1 MTRVPFRTLQEQFYR
16 VLASVGFTG
25 ERARLCARLFAENQR
40 DGVYSHGLN
49 RFPGF
54 VEGLRN
60 RDIDFRAVPVK
71 AESFGALERW
81 DGKMGVGL
89 VNAHFCMQRAMEIAE
104 THGIGCVGLSNT
116 NHWMRG
122 GAYALQAAEAG
133 YIGICWTN
141 TTTLMPPWGATEKKV
156 GNNPMA
162 IAIPRAKGHILLDMA
177 MSQYSNGK
185 LEVLKLQG
193 KQLPLPGGYDSEGNL
208 TVEPGEILDSGRP
221 LPIGYW
227 KGSGLALVLDAMA
240 AVISGGQAT
249 HTIAKQGSEYAVSQV
264 YIAIDATRLMGQAGL
279 DEMMEAIIADFHTAT
294 PLDANENEGVRYP
307 GEGML
312 RTRRESLEKGVVV
325 DEAQWQA
332 LLAMETST
340 NQLGEES

>member
-1 MTRVPFRTLQEQFYR
+1 MVRVPFQTLFDEFYR
-16 VLASVGFTG
+16 VLSSVGFAD
-25 ERARLCARLFAENQR
+25 ERAKLCARLFAENQR

-54 VEGLRN
+54 VAGLQSKQ
-60 RDIDFRAVPVK
+60 IDFRTNPEK
-71 AESFGALERW
+71 IESFGALERW

-89 VNAHFCMQRAMEIAE
+89 VNAHICMQRAMELAE
-104 THGIGCVGLSNT
+104 THSIGCIGLSNT

-122 GAYALQAAEAG
+122 GAYALQAADSG

-141 TTTLMPPWGATEKKV
+141 TTRLMPPWGSAEKKI
-156 GNNPMA
+156 GNNPLA
-162 IAIPRAKGHILLDMA
+162 IAIPRDDGHILLDMA

-193 KQLPLPGGYDSEGNL
+193 RQLPLPGGYDTNGDL
-208 TVEPGEILDSGRP
+208 TIEPAEILDSQRA

-227 KGSGLALVLDAMA
+227 KGSGLALVLDTMA

-249 HTIAKQGSEYAVSQV
+249 HQIGKQKSEYAVSQV
-264 YIAIDATRLMGQAGL
+264 YIAINAAGMMGQTVL
-279 DEMMEAIIADFHTAT
+279 NETVEAIINDFHTAD
-294 PLDANENEGVRYP
+294 PLDENEKVRYP

-312 RTRRESLEKGVVV
+312 RARQESLELGVLV
-325 DEAQWQA
+325 DEKQWHM
-332 LLAMETST
+332 LLEMNSNNTH
-340 NQLGEES
+340 

>member
-1 MTRVPFRTLQEQFYR
+1 MKRVPFRMLRDEFYR
-16 VLASVGFTG
+16 VLAAIGFDG
-25 ERARLCARLFAENQR
+25 DRGMLCARLFAENQR

-54 VEGLRN
+54 VAGLESKQIN
-60 RDIDFRAVPVK
+60 FRAQPEK
-71 AESFGALERW
+71 LESFGALERW

-89 VNAHFCMQRAMEIAE
+89 VNAHFCMQQATELAE
-104 THGIGCVGLSNT
+104 GHGIGCVGLSNT

-141 TTTLMPPWGATEKKV
+141 TTRLMPPWGSAEKKI

-162 IAIPRAKGHILLDMA
+162 IGIPRAQGPILLDMA

-185 LEVLKLQG
+185 LEVLQRQG
-193 KQLPLPGGYDSEGNL
+193 KQLPLPGGYDTTGAL
-208 TVEPGEILDSGRP
+208 TVEPGEILDSARA

-227 KGSGLALVLDAMA
+227 KGSGLALVLDTMA
-240 AVISGGQAT
+240 SVISGGQAT
-249 HTIAKQGSEYAVSQV
+249 HEIGKQGSEYAVSQV
-264 YIAIDATRLMGQAGL
+264 YIAINATRMMGQAVL
-279 DEMMEAIIADFHTAT
+279 DETVAAIVDDFRTAV
-294 PLDANENEGVRYP
+294 PLDENERVRYP

-312 RTRRESLEKGVVV
+312 RTRQESLEKGVLV
-325 DEAQWQA
+325 DEAQWQT
-332 LLAMETST
+332 LLEMAIP
-340 NQLGEES
+340 

>member
-1 MTRVPFRTLQEQFYR
+1 MIRVPFQTLQDEFYR

-25 ERARLCARLFAENQR
+25 ERAVLCARLFAENQR

-54 VEGLRN
+54 VAGLENGRIN
-60 RDIDFRAVPVK
+60 FRAVPEK
-71 AESFGALERW
+71 TECYGALERW
-81 DGKMGVGL
+81 NGRRGVGL
-89 VNAHFCMQRAMEIAE
+89 VNAHICMERAMELAE
-104 THGIGCVGLSNT
+104 GHTIGCVGLFNT

-122 GAYALQAAEAG
+122 GAYALQAAEYG

-141 TTTLMPPWGATEKKV
+141 TTRLMPPWGSAEKKI

-162 IAIPRAKGHILLDMA
+162 IAVPRAEGPLLLDMA

-185 LEVLKLQG
+185 LEVLKQQG
-193 KQLPLPGGYDSEGNL
+193 KELPLPGGYDTDGEL
-208 TVEPGEILDSGRP
+208 TVDPGEILDSQRA

-227 KGSGLALVLDAMA
+227 KGSGMALVLDAMA

-249 HTIAKQGSEYAVSQV
+249 HEIAQQDSEYAVSQV
-264 YIAIDATRLMGQAGL
+264 YIAINVTEMMGYTRLNQTVR
-279 DEMMEAIIADFHTAT
+279 EIIDDFHTAT
-294 PLDANENEGVRYP
+294 PLDSNEGVRYP

-312 RTRRESLEKGVVV
+312 RTRQESLEKGVLV
-325 DEAQWQA
+325 DETQWQA
-332 LLAMETST
+332 LLAM
-340 NQLGEES
+340 Q

>member
-1 MTRVPFRTLQEQFYR
+1 MQRVPFQTLCDEFCR
-16 VLASVGFTG
+16 VLATVGFTDAG
-25 ERARLCARLFAENQR
+25 AVLCAQLFAENQR

-54 VEGLRN
+54 VAAIQNGR
-60 RDIDFRAVPVK
+60 IDFHARPEKVK
-71 AESFGALERW
+71 SFGALERW
-81 DGKMGVGL
+81 DGKRGVGL
-89 VNAHFCMQRAMEIAE
+89 VNAHICMQRATDLAD
-104 THGIGCVGLSNT
+104 THSIGCVGLSNT

-141 TTTLMPPWGATEKKV
+141 TTRLMPPWGSAEKKI

-162 IAIPRAKGHILLDMA
+162 IAVPRKAGHILLDMA

-193 KQLPLPGGYDSEGNL
+193 KQLPLPGGYDTDGNL
-208 TVEPGEILDSGRP
+208 TVEPAEILNSMRA

-227 KGSGLALVLDAMA
+227 KGSGLALVLDTMA

-249 HTIAKQGSEYAVSQV
+249 HEIGQQSSEYAVSQV
-264 YIAIDATRLMGQAGL
+264 FIAINAIEIMGEAAL
-279 DEMMEAIIADFHTAT
+279 DEMVAAIIDDFHTAT
-294 PLDANENEGVRYP
+294 PLDEAEKVRYP

-312 RTRRESLEKGVVV
+312 RTRQESLEKGVLV

-332 LLAMETST
+332 LLAMS
-340 NQLGEES
+340 

>member
-1 MTRVPFRTLQEQFYR
+1 MRVPFQTLCDAFYR
-16 VLASVGFTG
+16 VLTSVGYTG
-25 ERARLCARLFAENQR
+25 ENARLCATLFAENQR

-54 VEGLRN
+54 VSGLHSKQ
-60 RDIDFRAVPVK
+60 IDYRATPVK
-71 AESFGALERW
+71 IESFGALERW

-89 VNAHFCMQRAMEIAE
+89 VNAHFCMERTMTLAE
-104 THGIGCVGLSNT
+104 KHSIGCIGLSNT

-133 YIGICWTN
+133 FIGICWTN
-141 TTTLMPPWGATEKKV
+141 TTKLMPPWGSAEKGI

-162 IAIPRAKGHILLDMA
+162 IAIPRKEGHILLDMA

-185 LEVLKLQG
+185 LEVLKIQD
-193 KQLPLPGGYDSEGNL
+193 KTLPLPGGYDTAGNL
-208 TVEPGEILDSGRP
+208 TVDPAEILKSRRA

-227 KGSGLALVLDAMA
+227 KGSGLALVLDTLA

-249 HTIAKQGSEYAVSQV
+249 HQIAEQKSEYAVSQV
-264 YIAIDATRLMGQAGL
+264 YIAIDASGMMGAGIL
-279 DEMMEAIIADFHTAT
+279 NETVEAIIKDFHSAA
-294 PLDANENEGVRYP
+294 PLDENETVRYP

-312 RTRRESLEKGVVV
+312 QRRLESLEKGVLV
-325 DEAQWQA
+325 DEKQWQQ
-332 LLAMETST
+332 LLEM
-340 NQLGEES
+340 NR

>member
-1 MTRVPFRTLQEQFYR
+1 MKRVPFQTLQDEFYR
-16 VLASVGFTG
+16 VLATVGFTD
-25 ERARLCARLFAENQR
+25 ERAVLCARLFAENQR

-54 VEGLRN
+54 VAGLETKQIN
-60 RDIDFRAVPVK
+60 FRAQPEK
-71 AESFGALERW
+71 TESFGALERW
-81 DGKMGVGL
+81 DGQMRVGL
-89 VNAHFCMQRAMEIAE
+89 VNAHFCMQRATELAE
-104 THGIGCVGLSNT
+104 AHGIGCVGLSNT

-141 TTTLMPPWGATEKKV
+141 TTRLMPPWGSAEKKI

-162 IAIPRAKGHILLDMA
+162 IGVPREEGHILLDMA

-185 LEVLKLQG
+185 LEVLQLQG
-193 KQLPLPGGYDSEGNL
+193 KDLPLPGGYDADGKL
-208 TVEPGEILDSGRP
+208 TVDPGEILDSKRA

-227 KGSGLALVLDAMA
+227 KGSGLALVLDTMA
-240 AVISGGQAT
+240 SVISGGQAT
-249 HTIAKQGSEYAVSQV
+249 HEIGKQNSEYAVSQV
-264 YIAIDATRLMGQAGL
+264 YIAMNATGLMGQKVL
-279 DEMMEAIIADFHTAT
+279 DETVAAIINDFHTAT
-294 PLDANENEGVRYP
+294 PLDENEKVRYP

-312 RTRRESLEKGVVV
+312 RTRQESLEKGVLV

-332 LLAMETST
+332 LLAM
-340 NQLGEES
+340 N

>member
-1 MTRVPFRTLQEQFYR
+1 MVRVPFQTLCDEFYR
-16 VLASVGFTG
+16 VLVTVGFTG
-25 ERARLCARLFAENQR
+25 EQAKLCAKLFAENQR

-54 VEGLRN
+54 VTGLQSKQIN
-60 RDIDFRAVPVK
+60 FRAKPGK
-71 AESFGALERW
+71 IESFGALERW

-89 VNAHFCMQRAMEIAE
+89 VNAHICMQRAMELAE
-104 THGIGCVGLSNT
+104 TNSIGCVGLSNT

-141 TTTLMPPWGATEKKV
+141 TTKLMPPWGSAEKKI
-156 GNNPMA
+156 GNNPLA
-162 IAIPRAKGHILLDMA
+162 IAIPRKEGHILLDMA

-185 LEVLKLQG
+185 LEVLKLQS
-193 KQLPLPGGYDSEGNL
+193 KQLPLPGGYDTKGNL
-208 TVEPGEILDSGRP
+208 TVEPAEILDSQRA

-227 KGSGLALVLDAMA
+227 KGSGLAFVLDTMA

-249 HTIAKQGSEYAVSQV
+249 HQIGKQKSEYAVSQV
-264 YIAIDATRLMGQAGL
+264 YIAVNATGMMGQTVL
-279 DEMMEAIIADFHTAT
+279 NETVEAIINDFHTAV
-294 PLDANENEGVRYP
+294 PLDENEKVRYP

-312 RTRRESLEKGVVV
+312 RTRQDSIEKGVLV
-325 DEAQWQA
+325 DETQWQA
-332 LLAMETST
+332 LLEMNRDET
-340 NQLGEES
+340 L

>member
-1 MTRVPFRTLQEQFYR
+1 MVRVPFQTLCDEFYR
-16 VLASVGFTG
+16 VLSAVGFTD
-25 ERARLCARLFAENQR
+25 ERAKLCALLFAENQR

-54 VEGLRN
+54 VAGLQSKQ
-60 RDIDFRAVPVK
+60 IDFRVTPEK
-71 AESFGALERW
+71 IESFGALERW

-89 VNAHFCMQRAMEIAE
+89 VNAHICMQRAMELAE
-104 THGIGCVGLSNT
+104 THSIGCVGLSNT

-122 GAYALQAAEAG
+122 GAYALQAADSG
-133 YIGICWTN
+133 YIGMCWTN
-141 TTTLMPPWGATEKKV
+141 TTKLMPPWGSAEKKI
-156 GNNPMA
+156 GNNPLA
-162 IAIPRAKGHILLDMA
+162 IAIPRDDGHILLDMA

-193 KQLPLPGGYDSEGNL
+193 NQLPLPGGYDTNGNL
-208 TVEPGEILDSGRP
+208 TVEPAEILESQRA

-227 KGSGLALVLDAMA
+227 KGSGLALVLDTMA

-249 HTIAKQGSEYAVSQV
+249 HQIGKQKSEYAVSQV
-264 YIAIDATRLMGQAGL
+264 YIAISAAGMMGQKVL
-279 DEMMEAIIADFHTAT
+279 NETVEAIIDDFHTAV
-294 PLDANENEGVRYP
+294 PLDENEKVRYP

-312 RTRRESLEKGVVV
+312 RTRQESLEKGVLV

-332 LLAMETST
+332 LLEM
-340 NQLGEES
+340 N

>member
-1 MTRVPFRTLQEQFYR
+1 MKRVPFQTLRDEFYR
-16 VLASVGFTG
+16 VLTTVGLAD
-25 ERARLCARLFAENQR
+25 ERAMLCAQLFAENQR

-54 VEGLRN
+54 VAGLESKQ
-60 RDIDFRAVPVK
+60 IDFRAQPEK
-71 AESFGALERW
+71 TESFGALERW

-89 VNAHFCMQRAMEIAE
+89 VNAHFCMQRATELAE
-104 THGIGCVGLSNT
+104 VHGIGCVGLSNT

-141 TTTLMPPWGATEKKV
+141 TTRLMPPWGSAEKKI

-162 IAIPRAKGHILLDMA
+162 IGIPREGGPILLDMA

-193 KQLPLPGGYDSEGNL
+193 KQLPLPGGYNTKGEL
-208 TVEPGEILDSGRP
+208 TVEPGEILDSARA

-227 KGSGLALVLDAMA
+227 KGSGLALVLDTMA
-240 AVISGGQAT
+240 SVISGGQAT
-249 HTIAKQGSEYAVSQV
+249 HEIGKQGSEYAVSQV
-264 YIAIDATRLMGQAGL
+264 YIAIHATGMMGQAAL
-279 DEMMEAIIADFHTAT
+279 DETVAAIIDDFHTAT
-294 PLDANENEGVRYP
+294 PLDEDESVRYP

-312 RTRRESLEKGVVV
+312 RTRQESLEKGVLV
-325 DEAQWQA
+325 DEAQWQE
-332 LLAMETST
+332 LLEMNRNGT
-340 NQLGEES
+340 G

>member
-1 MTRVPFRTLQEQFYR
+1 MQRVPFQTLCDEFYR
-16 VLASVGFTG
+16 VLAAVGFDG
-25 ERARLCARLFAENQR
+25 EQAKLCAKLFAENQR

-54 VEGLRN
+54 VAGLESKRIN
-60 RDIDFRAVPVK
+60 FRARPEK
-71 AESFGALERW
+71 IESFGALERW

-89 VNAHFCMQRAMEIAE
+89 VNAHISMQRAAALAD
-104 THGIGCVGLSNT
+104 TYSIGCIGLSNT

-141 TTTLMPPWGATEKKV
+141 TTRLMPPWGSAEKKI

-162 IAIPRAKGHILLDMA
+162 IAVPRKAGHILLDMA

-185 LEVLKLQG
+185 LEVLARQG
-193 KQLPLPGGYDSEGNL
+193 KQLPLPGGYDTDGNL
-208 TVEPGEILDSGRP
+208 TIEPAEILNSKRA

-227 KGSGLALVLDAMA
+227 KGSGLALVLDTMA

-249 HTIAKQGSEYAVSQV
+249 HEIGQQHSEYAVSQV
-264 YIAIDATRLMGQAGL
+264 FIAINAIEMMGEAAL
-279 DEMMEAIIADFHTAT
+279 DETVAAIIDDFRTAT
-294 PLDANENEGVRYP
+294 PLDENEKVRYP

-312 RTRRESLEKGVVV
+312 RIRRESLEKGVLV

-332 LLAMETST
+332 LLGMHK
-340 NQLGEES
+340 ND

>member
-1 MTRVPFRTLQEQFYR
+1 MIRVPFQELCDAFYR
-16 VLASVGFTG
+16 VLTSVGFTG
-25 ERARLCARLFAENQR
+25 ENAKLCAKLFAENQR

-54 VEGLRN
+54 VSRLHSKQ
-60 RDIDFRAVPVK
+60 IDFRATPMK
-71 AESFGALERW
+71 IEGFGALERW

-89 VNAHFCMQRAMEIAE
+89 VNAHFCMDRTMVLAE
-104 THGIGCVGLSNT
+104 KHSIGCIGLSNT

-133 YIGICWTN
+133 FIGICWTN
-141 TTTLMPPWGATEKKV
+141 TTKLMPPWGSAEKAI

-162 IAIPRAKGHILLDMA
+162 IAIPREEGHILLDMA

-185 LEVLKLQG
+185 LEVLKIQE
-193 KQLPLPGGYDSEGNL
+193 KTLPLPGGYDTDGRLS
-208 TVEPGEILDSGRP
+208 VDPAEILESRRA

-227 KGSGLALVLDAMA
+227 KGSGLALVLDTLA

-249 HTIAKQGSEYAVSQV
+249 HQIAEQKSEYAVSQV
-264 YIAIDATRLMGQAGL
+264 YIAIDASGMMGAGIL
-279 DEMMEAIIADFHTAT
+279 NETVEAIIKDFHSAA
-294 PLDANENEGVRYP
+294 PLNENETVRYP

-312 RTRRESLEKGVVV
+312 RTRLESLEKGVLV
-325 DEAQWQA
+325 DEKQWQQ
-332 LLAMETST
+332 LLEM
-340 NQLGEES
+340 NR

>member
-1 MTRVPFRTLQEQFYR
+1 MVRVPFQTLFDEFYR
-16 VLASVGFTG
+16 VLSSVGFAD

-54 VEGLRN
+54 VAGLQSKQ
-60 RDIDFRAVPVK
+60 IGFRVAPEK
-71 AESFGALERW
+71 IESFGALERW

-89 VNAHFCMQRAMEIAE
+89 VNAHICMQRAMELAE
-104 THGIGCVGLSNT
+104 THSIGCVGLSNT

-122 GAYALQAAEAG
+122 GAYALQAADSG

-141 TTTLMPPWGATEKKV
+141 TTRLMPPWGSAEKKI
-156 GNNPMA
+156 GNNPLA
-162 IAIPRAKGHILLDMA
+162 IAIPRDDGHILLDMA

-193 KQLPLPGGYDSEGNL
+193 RQLPLPGGYDTNGDL
-208 TVEPGEILDSGRP
+208 TIEPAEILDSQRA

-227 KGSGLALVLDAMA
+227 KGSGLALVLDIMA

-249 HTIAKQGSEYAVSQV
+249 HQIGKQKSEYAVSQV
-264 YIAIDATRLMGQAGL
+264 YIAINAAGMMGQKVL
-279 DEMMEAIIADFHTAT
+279 NETLEAIINDFHTAD
-294 PLDANENEGVRYP
+294 PLDENEKVRYP

-312 RTRRESLEKGVVV
+312 RTRQESLEKGVLV
-325 DEAQWQA
+325 DEKQWQM
-332 LLAMETST
+332 LLEMNKNET
-340 NQLGEES
+340 E